1 GSERRRDPRGDER
14 APVPL
19 RHVSA
24 DLERDPAR
32 GAFDARRRGASR
44 MSARAGAL
52 GPIGRR
58 AFLKAGGA
66 LVVGFGLGVAPTLG
80 RAQSAARGA
89 SAGPPDPELID
100 TWLAIHAANTATLYV
115 GYVELGQGTTTALP
129 QIAAEELEP
138 ALEQIET
145 AQHDTHVTPNQGGTY
160 SSASIARGGP
170 QVRRAAAEA
179 RRALLELASER
190 LGAPVERL
198 RVENG
203 VVTLEGTSLTVTY
216 GELVGGR
223 LFAVP
228 FTGSAPTKSPSEYK
242 LVGRHVK
249 RKDLPAKVTGTYT
262 YIQHLRLPGM
272 LHGRIV
278 RPRGQR
284 AYGAGAR
291 VLRVDESSI
300 AHIEGARVLR
310 KGDFLG
316 VVAPN
321 EWGAVRAA
329 RELAVSWDETPTL
342 PPFER
347 LHETM
352 RADDTDDTVVL
363 ERGSAGEA

>member
-66 LVVGFGLGVAPTLG
+66 LVVGFGLGVAPSLG
-80 RAQSAARGA
+80 RAQSGARGA
-89 SAGPPDPELID
+89 TAGPPNPELID
-100 TWLAIHAANTATLYV
+100 TWLAIHADNTATLYI

-129 QIAAEELEP
+129 QIAAEELDLS
-138 ALEQIET
+138 LEQITT
-145 AQHDTHVTPNQGGTY
+145 AQHDTNVTPNQGGT
-160 SSASIARGGP
+160 SPSAPSARGGP

-179 RRALLELASER
+179 RRVLLELASEQ
-190 LGAPVERL
+190 LGVPVERL

-203 VVTLEGTSLTVTY
+203 VVTADGTNRSVTY

-223 LFAVP
+223 LFEVP
-228 FTGSAPTKSPSEYK
+228 FTGEAQPKSPDQYK
-242 LVGRHVK
+242 LVGK
-249 RKDLPAKVTGTYT
+249 PAPRKDLPAKVAGTYT

-272 LHGRIV
+272 LHGRVV

-291 VLRVDESSI
+291 VVGVDESSI
-300 AHIEGARVLR
+300 AHIDGARVLR

-316 VVAPN
+316 VVAPD
-321 EWGAVRAA
+321 EWAAVRAA
-329 RELAVSWDETPTL
+329 R
-342 PPFER
+342 
-347 LHETM
+347 
-352 RADDTDDTVVL
+352 
-363 ERGSAGEA
+363 